1 MPQKLQTDVQQSQA
15 ALAKADIGSSYDP
28 TKYYILTGCKN
39 TGVGQNYI
47 ISEGAIFGNNEI
59 YQVDATTFTAQ
70 IGETAVGKIGLD
82 SFRARNTDPATLE
95 YGVSLPD
102 RIVKKIIFKSGV
114 SNSGDVNFSDLLVIN
129 QSTGATGP
137 AGGDLSG
144 TYPNP
149 TVAKIQGTPIGAT
162 TPTTNQ
168 VLKYDGTNWVPSTV
182 PPATPAGAAGGDLNG
197 TYPNPTVTGFNGLPI
212 DITTPP
218 ALNYVYIYDG
228 AQWKAQ
234 PQTGNLVTSGNTLW
248 INPTPGEVGRI
259 LNDRTFLRAIAS
271 SLTDCYVF
279 LDEGHRF
286 FNSYELSKLEP
297 QKQASV
303 LETGHFDRSI
313 RIISQRHM
321 AIHVVMRANV
331 NTFVQCQK
339 IIDIFGIRLFRKTFY
354 EEMNESETVD
364 LDQPGKSKLYW
375 GKKEIYKAY
384 NSKYMRGE
392 TPSSQENKGEIWFI
406 KWSEQIKNLLKKKNE
421 ITNILGDGVTN
432 FNSINEL
439 KKKIDHEKK

>member
-28 TKYYILTGCKN
+28 TKYYILTGCTN

-102 RIVKKIIFKSGV
+102 RIVKKIIFKSGI
-114 SNSGDVNFSDLLVIN
+114 SNSGDINFSDLLVIN

-197 TYPNPTVTGFNGLPI
+197 TYPNPTVKGFNGLPI

-218 ALNYVYIYDG
+218 AIDDAYIYDG
-228 AQWKAQ
+228 SQWKAQ
-234 PQTGNLVTSGNTLW
+234 PQTGNLLTKGNTLW
-248 INPTPGEVGRI
+248 PNPTLGEVGRI
-259 LNDRTFLRAIAS
+259 INNKTFTRAIAS
-271 SLTDCYVF
+271 SLINCYGVGVYQGTAGQLKLGGEVLVLMQSGLTLSANDTVYISTAVAGRCTNIPTSLVGTVLLVAGRV
-279 LDEGHRF
+279 LD
-286 FNSYELSKLEP
+286 
-297 QKQASV
+297 ASGYNTLTGSV
-303 LETGHFDRSI
+303 IPVLWNLETPI
-313 RIISQRHM
+313 
-321 AIHVVMRANV
+321 
-331 NTFVQCQK
+331 
-339 IIDIFGIRLFRKTFY
+339 L
-354 EEMNESETVD
+354 
-364 LDQPGKSKLYW
+364 
-375 GKKEIYKAY
+375 
-384 NSKYMRGE
+384 
-392 TPSSQENKGEIWFI
+392 
-406 KWSEQIKNLLKKKNE
+406 
-421 ITNILGDGVTN
+421 IT
-432 FNSINEL
+432 
-439 KKKIDHEKK
+439 